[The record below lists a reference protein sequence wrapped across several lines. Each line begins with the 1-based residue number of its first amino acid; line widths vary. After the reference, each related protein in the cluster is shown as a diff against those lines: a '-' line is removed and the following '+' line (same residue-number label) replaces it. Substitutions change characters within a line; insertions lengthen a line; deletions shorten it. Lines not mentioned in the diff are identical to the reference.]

1 MPQGSVLGPLL
12 FLIYMNDIN
21 TMSNKLNF
29 SLHTGDTTLTNP
41 LCSFTHNAHNDISHV
56 SSQISFELQD
66 SSDWLTVNKLS
77 LKVEKT
83 KYMIFQNYQR
93 VTANEDIPDLQIN
106 HKNIERVS
114 CSILWA

>member
-1 MPQGSVLGPLL
+1 
-12 FLIYMNDIN
+12 MNDIN
-21 TMSNKLNF
+21 TVSNKLNF
-29 SLHTGDTTLTNP
+29 SLYIGDTTLSAN
-41 LCSFTHNAHNDISHV
+41 NDISHV

-93 VTANEDIPDLQIN
+93 VTANEDIRDLQIN
-106 HKNIERVS
+106 YKNIERVS